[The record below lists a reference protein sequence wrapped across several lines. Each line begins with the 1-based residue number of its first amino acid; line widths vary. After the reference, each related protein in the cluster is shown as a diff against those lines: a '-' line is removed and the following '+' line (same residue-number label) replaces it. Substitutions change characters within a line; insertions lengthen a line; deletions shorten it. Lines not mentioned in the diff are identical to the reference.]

1 MTPEDCQFLTG
12 IWSAINWT
20 KSIINTKSTPCAGIN
35 CPLVPLATDQS
46 ELSMSTDLHYGI
58 YDKC

>member
-1 MTPEDCQFLTG
+1 MTPEDVQFLTG

-20 KSIINTKSTPCAGIN
+20 KSIINTKSTPCAGII
-35 CPLVPLATDQS
+35 CPLVLPLATDQS
-46 ELSMSTDLHYGI
+46 ELSMSTDYGI